1 MGKSVR
7 KDSDTFVTNNAF
19 DEFNKNL
26 PGTGETT
33 VNGKKVQVK
42 KDSETMPTAP
52 GNEFDAFNQQL
63 KKKESPLAS
72 PLSSPASGSSAFP
85 GASTFLY
92 NGRYTNPQTVTEGGA
107 IDFFNNELKSSPEFE
122 PIRNYVQPGPDGMA
136 AVDPAATQ
144 NKVEETI
151 KDPKQLSN
159 FVFKRVNEMENE
171 INEFT
176 KQRDSYVR
184 KRGAFRGG
192 ELEAP
197 KPGERTQG
205 VYAISNPDRYDDL
218 NAKIT
223 QLKNK
228 QKEYRENAAEVV
240 GQRIIK
246 NKLESGS
253 KFIDVRQLGRD
264 IVRYSNEELNNQ
276 FGALE
281 QVKRDLGPSPTADLE
296 LAGIHAVKKFINDNP
311 DNPNTKYLKTYIEE
325 EEKTFDERNFELT
338 AARVRHKIGA
348 TLFKESGSSIFRG
361 HPSIGQIQ
369 QAAINSNLT
378 PSEMKVFN
386 NYVLPI
392 EKKNIGTDIPT
403 SGFVQ
408 KAGEAV
414 EQGMTGLTNIFRK
427 DTERIREGL
436 NQETNTAYDE
446 VGEFERDKAEYTRLK
461 EKQKT
466 KEGITAQEKKKL
478 NTYEQYVDV
487 RNWYDKFWDGSGD
500 LTGQVLYQATLARLT
515 GGIGNAVG
523 KVPVLGTI
531 TNTATATMKG
541 KDAANLMV
549 SSFLTSYDNH
559 AKDAALMMPGK
570 YEALNRRMYAF
581 TMAGVEGLS
590 ERIFNDTKVLDAF
603 KKSISPE
610 IAKLTTRVTAK
621 EITREAA
628 MDRLQSILQNKMK
641 PFAKEFAKAEVQ
653 EGTEEAVVDIAQGIA
668 ASVFGGKEFD
678 PDATIANATNTFLTT
693 MAYSPFVSSMAA
705 VKDVRAGAFGKS
717 GIYKMSSNPE
727 IFRQEIY
734 NQVDQGAIDQQEAD
748 QKIKIINTGSK
759 ILQQIPETRSSDA
772 QGKGVPVK
780 LDYPD
785 RVNYLTHRLNE
796 AILDEQIANTS
807 DEVLKA
813 DLIKQRDRSKQ
824 IREAIFKGDVVSGS
838 NMEEVALDDKTATDL
853 NVMPVEQVDEDA
865 LPYGVKK
872 PAANALSEEE
882 TAIEKRRQEM
892 LDSIDFDKGV
902 KVLGKE
908 VVKPQWGYDDEKT
921 FSFTGGFN
929 SEQEVTDFINKKFD
943 DELAQ
948 LKNISQ
954 PKTNNNESLQEG
966 DQQPENKSGDQNESS
981 VNPEKHT
988 VREDQSDEEVVTDQ
1002 PGEVEMTIPPG
1013 FSQDQFDK
1021 LPPGIQTK
1029 LLERAKAKAAPK
1041 TTDQPADAPPP
1052 PPSFRVLNV
1061 DAKSYEGFGQQE
1073 RKNKLASDLGFPDY
1087 AAMTTGT
1094 EKGNVYTA
1102 ADVSETGEPLNM
1114 IPDLQNALD
1123 EGDLTEAQF
1132 LFNSLEK
1139 RTEPYRE
1146 LEKQKDKLSDVYR
1159 GMAESSPR
1167 DFLQFVAQQSNN
1179 IGSDEK
1185 FNTASDS
1192 RAAAERDFPAELI
1205 DAANK
1210 VFPQYKNTAA
1220 KESKIDKPVVEATQQ
1235 PTETVRAG
1243 VSFKP
1248 LETISTDT
1256 KKFQPRAAEY
1266 SQESVNKI
1274 VDDFDND
1281 VLDPVRYWRN
1291 PEDGKDYIV
1300 SGHSRL
1306 EAHRQLNS
1314 LPETDPRKQ
1323 AAIAKGFQPGMI
1335 KAEPIANAT
1344 SFAQAEEIAFR
1355 SNDRGTANKDY
1366 EKAAYLRKLRE
1377 QGNSKSAIQE
1387 QAKMDYGKNWRYIF
1401 ALSYLNPNGKII
1413 ETLKMFGNSTDRD
1426 MQNRVERAAQW
1437 IGVTRERLGD
1447 QVSNAQENE
1456 MFDFLMDKN
1465 RSTKLDRENDFVSLI
1480 QNITGRFDYKNTEP
1494 LNLNRIKNRS
1504 TAEVH
1509 YDNEEQEIKADIK
1522 DRQKRL
1528 DDINDR
1534 LNNPLNPTYI
1544 NPKATDYQSVL
1555 QQAEKRKAEI
1565 GTELS
1570 SLRKE
1575 LMELQTNK
1583 GKLISEGVAQPSLFD
1598 INNLT
1603 PAEQTELNTEL
1614 ADDGITVENI
1624 QEYEETI
1631 SEPELDAQE
1640 DSNDGQQAE
1649 VLPAAVQ
1656 QSTNEQSASAQQ
1668 DQGSETIQG
1677 RESAST
1683 AVNEEEQDAEEIED
1697 VPTRKGEFWTNQL
1710 SFGKETPEVGAVVDF
1725 KGVPHEVINKTKIG
1739 RENKYLLRPVA
1750 DTVLNEKKQK
1760 LEDAKKAFK
1769 DSLRKSRGQANLSIV
1784 PIDPEVIANGVK
1796 MIAAYADL
1804 GIYKFKQIVQD
1815 IADSFG
1821 PDYIDKENVDAL
1833 KGVYS
1838 YYRSNLPK
1846 EERTELDSEDAVDDF
1861 IENELLVGES
1871 APKDIERN
1879 IESFIADMRE
1889 IGDADGVDFYE
1900 GELDNFRNNPY
1911 QYWADQYLAN
1921 YRNDPESSAIDEA
1934 LTYLRREISY
1944 ERKFLVNKENPND
1957 IININVPL
1965 HERDKLSFRRGSNI
1979 DHYADIA
1986 DIFENYV
1993 PLNDERYRVRKLT
2006 DFKVGDYFKDY
2017 ATFYPQK
2024 LVSIKGNR
2032 ARVESPFGVQRDEF
2046 VGDQVRYLPATEQE
2060 FINKRESYESSTD
2073 SDLESDSTRG
2083 GVTDTVGETDI
2094 SPAERTDE
2102 VDHGEG
2108 GEFVIEP
2115 VRTYGSP
2122 GLLPFDA
2129 VVEGEPSDTAIPIE
2143 ERLAGLETSSTGDT
2157 DRTGSSGLDDI
2168 GVQDETAGSDTVEG
2182 SLTEI
2187 AGTSI
2192 EDKIKQQE
2200 AAEPIPV
2207 VDMDM
2212 DNIRA
2217 TLPFL
2222 LPGQHMD
2229 VFKAEQRLIGE
2240 QNNPNELYG
2249 KAILFT
2255 NGTGTGKTLTGWGI
2269 VKRMMKRGK
2278 VNGLILVPTDV
2289 KAKDWMKEGKEYMG
2303 IDTHQLVDTKDG
2315 GVQGA
2320 NITTYANFRE
2330 NPALLDRQFDWVV
2343 YDESHKINSNATGSM
2358 TAAELMHNNVT
2369 LTPRKA
2375 REKAKEVINYN
2386 NRRDA
2391 IEKRK
2396 NEVRLMDE
2404 KGFQSEYPALSEQQ
2418 KLLDEELKNE
2428 TINQFKKTK
2437 VIFLSATPFA
2447 YHDSLTYADGY
2458 LFQITEDFDPN
2469 SQLDYK
2475 QFYIQNFGY
2484 RIRYNKLTKPE
2495 SGVDVDLLER
2505 QFAESMKAKG
2515 SMSSRKLDVEADYS
2529 RDFVT
2534 IDSELGAKIDEG
2546 ISLLSNRDNFEL
2558 LPMFIH
2564 RRFDF
2569 LYTNQMME
2577 AMKAR
2582 WAVDRIKEHL
2592 ALGRKVV
2599 VFHTYIE
2606 NEPGHP
2612 FRFDAS
2618 DLLNPND
2625 ENYRR
2630 LQIEIEA
2637 FREEYP
2643 EYQNLN
2649 IDNLKS
2655 PLETLTK
2662 EFGNK
2667 LVLFNGRVPKKERGL
2682 MKKRFNDDNSGADII
2697 LVQRE
2702 AGQEGIS
2709 LHDQTGVHPRALIDL
2724 GLPTRPTAAIQSE
2737 GRIYRTGQKSD
2748 AIIEY
2753 PILNLAFERMAYA
2766 YKIKERVRTAENLA
2780 LGEEARNMEAA
2791 FKDGYINAHP
2801 VPVSAEQG
2809 KGGKKEDARM
2819 DSISEFQKAI
2829 TYYLK
2834 RGKRT
2839 AAEKRNVEGDYYAT
2853 PEPMG
2858 MKMVEWMGL
2867 VPNEKGLEPSSGH
2880 GAIARFYP
2888 RTAKNTFIEPNND
2901 LRSETAINAF
2911 GETKAGYF
2919 EDLNI
2924 INKYDG
2930 IAMNPPFGRGGKLA
2944 MEHLV
2949 KATKHLHDNGRIVAL
2964 VPTGQMDNRIA
2975 DWVDSD
2981 ESKGFYITARIKLP
2995 QVVFER
3001 AGTKVG
3007 TQILVI
3013 DKMLDKN
3020 MVSRLPQQ
3028 RNIDLS
3034 YVETIKEFFDEIEDL
3049 SIAPRINPG
3058 QYAVEDIASEQQQA
3072 LEAATGN
3079 PAPVNTATKND
3090 IAEVVKG
3097 FHAKAQRDTYV
3108 LKLNKQISSADFNE
3122 VRLITKQ
3129 LGGYYSN
3136 FKGNGA
3142 IPGFQFE
3149 TMEAAQ
3155 QALAAITG
3163 VPAEESAKM
3172 SIADRIRTWKIAQ
3185 TGQNLYSTIIPGGP
3199 HLWNAAVELVALS
3212 VEGGEALGDAL
3223 RKGYN
3228 FIEQNWQ
3235 KAWQKTKYNSEM
3247 ILALKSRGTMKYDL
3261 SPQQIAQADAIFNRI
3276 NKTGQLLKEIN
3287 AVRADFDYAKMQ
3299 LTDPQ
3304 DIQDLEDAYTE
3315 FERYLFDQLSANEYE
3330 RGSNYSLGLED
3341 QSYWQKVK
3349 ENWQNRYQRLE
3360 QVQKQI
3366 DESGV
3371 TIDEKNDMVNR
3382 ADRWKS
3388 IADAKTQDILREVG
3402 LSDVDVF
3409 IWKGQQK
3416 LNDSLFDRMA
3426 KDGVDYRSFNL
3437 FMYAKHAPERNAH
3450 NAEQRRQNFRK
3461 KIAQLTS
3468 EIANYQ
3474 DSYSKNPSSI
3484 LKGLITRKT
3493 NELEAYEAYEAAYN
3507 DPTSNKNF
3515 VKLLEGRID
3524 KRFILMDD
3532 GGSGMTNAQAD
3543 EILNEVAKD
3552 GDTQKFETY
3561 ADLVREKII
3570 KKTLDLQLEY
3580 GLIDPEN
3587 YTYLSNYYQN
3597 YVPLSVD
3604 ESLLAEGNS
3613 FSQSKVPGSKIYR
3626 SKGANYYTFENRV
3639 NPVTQSVIKLQA
3651 VIYDGEQNQYRKV
3664 VSEAIKSAPD
3674 TSVWNVK
3681 PATYAPIKDKTGKVV
3696 GLDEI
3701 DIPNQDKKFIS
3712 GVANGIPYYDNGI
3725 KKYLI
3730 IHDQALYEAMTGANV
3745 KNAIPVLSKVNS
3757 FFRSLHTV
3765 YNPAFTI
3772 TNLFRDLE
3780 TAGIMMSATQKDGV
3794 GAEYRKNLLQIGS
3807 IIKGAFKELGGA
3819 NNKYWEQKAKEYRDA
3834 GGNMSW
3840 FHMETSEEMIND
3852 IEDAYKKYQK
3862 TGAFEAGKNM
3872 AVKLADYVNRA
3883 NSSIENATR
3892 LAVYDALLKQGIPQ
3906 YKAVEIARNATI
3918 NFQKKGNYGPRIDSA
3933 FLFFNAAVQGSTNVL
3948 KSMLTTKRGRWMA
3961 GGIIMAGVMTNI
3973 YNQFMSDCGE
3983 GADPADCY
3991 DNIPEYEKER
4001 NMIIKIP
4008 GAKGYLKKPMAY
4020 GFNVFFNFGT
4030 KLSEM
4035 MHGDVDILGLASDM
4049 TKMAVNA
4056 FNPVGGADQ
4065 PLLQQIS
4072 PTVTDPV
4079 VQFYTNKDAF
4089 GRPIYSDYAFDRR
4102 PESQKGFTNDSRAA
4116 DYFAKWMNK
4125 QTGGDEKVKGKIDV
4139 APGTLDFIFETF
4151 TGGLGQFTKQTVN
4164 SAWDA
4169 ADPKTD
4175 VELRGVPILNRFYTL
4190 PKESANRSMIYER
4203 VDQSYNTIISEQQ
4216 KNEFNTEVD
4225 KAVRLGQMDRDRAT
4239 GFRNTLERNQYV
4251 LSNPDFFN
4259 ILDRSKTEVL
4269 SEGEIRDFRQQLD
4282 EKVQSGE
4289 IKKQWATSFK
4299 AQVTKNQGKL

>member
-26 PGTGETT
+26 TTGGETT

-63 KKKESPLAS
+63 KKKESPLTS
-72 PLSSPASGSSAFP
+72 PLSSPASGASAFP
-85 GASTFLY
+85 GASTYLY
-92 NGRYTNPQTVTEGGA
+92 NGRYTNPHTVTEGGA

-122 PIRNYVQPGPDGMA
+122 PVRNYVQPGPDGMA

-144 NKVEETI
+144 NKVEETL

-159 FVFKRVNEMENE
+159 FVFKRVNELENE

-176 KQRDSYVR
+176 KQRDAYVR

-205 VYAISNPDRYDDL
+205 VYLISNPNKYDDL
-218 NAKIT
+218 NSKIT

-228 QKEYRENAAEVV
+228 QKEFRENAAEVV

-281 QVKRDLGPSPTADLE
+281 QVKRDIGPSPTADLE

-311 DNPNTKYLKTYIEE
+311 DDPNTKYLKTYIEE

-386 NYVLPI
+386 NFVLPI

-414 EQGMTGLTNIFRK
+414 EQGMTGLGNIFRK
-427 DTERIREGL
+427 DTDRIYEGL
-436 NQETNTAYDE
+436 NQETKTGYDE
-446 VGEFERDKAEYTRLK
+446 VGEFERDKAEYTQLK
-461 EKQKT
+461 NKQKT

-523 KVPVLGTI
+523 KVPVLGTLA
-531 TNTATATMKG
+531 NTATATMKG

-559 AKDAALMMPGK
+559 AKEAALMMPGK
-570 YEALNRRMYAF
+570 DEALNRRLYAF

-610 IAKLTTRVTAK
+610 VAKLTTRVTAK

-717 GIYKMSSNPE
+717 GIYKMASNPE

-748 QKIKIINTGSK
+748 QRIKIINTGSK
-759 ILQQIPETRSSDA
+759 ILQEIPETRSSDA
-772 QGKGVPVK
+772 QGKGVPIK
-780 LDYPD
+780 MDYPD

-796 AILDEQIANTS
+796 SILDEQIANTS

-838 NMEEVALDDKTATDL
+838 NMEEVALDEKTATDL
-853 NVMPVEQVDEDA
+853 NVMPVEQVDDDA
-865 LPYGVKK
+865 LPYGVNK
-872 PAANALSEEE
+872 PE
-882 TAIEKRRQEM
+882 
-892 LDSIDFDKGV
+892 
-902 KVLGKE
+902 
-908 VVKPQWGYDDEKT
+908 
-921 FSFTGGFN
+921 
-929 SEQEVTDFINKKFD
+929 
-943 DELAQ
+943 
-948 LKNISQ
+948 ISQ
-954 PKTNNNESLQEG
+954 PKNKNDENQQQQQSQQS
-966 DQQPENKSGDQNESS
+966 QQPSKEQSGEESE
-981 VNPEKHT
+981 VGANQPNTTEERPA
-988 VREDQSDEEVVTDQ
+988 VQPGEGNEEVVNDQ
-1002 PGEVEMTIPPG
+1002 PGDVEMTIPPG
-1013 FSQDQFDK
+1013 FSEDQFNK

-1029 LLERAKAKAAPK
+1029 LLDRAKAKAAAK
-1041 TTDQPADAPPP
+1041 KTDQPADATPP

-1061 DAKSYEGFGQQE
+1061 DAKSYEGLGQQE

-1094 EKGNVYTA
+1094 EKGNVYAA

-1146 LEKQKDKLSDVYR
+1146 LEKQKEKLSNVYR
-1159 GMAESSPR
+1159 GMAESQPR
-1167 DFLQFVAQQSNN
+1167 EFLQFVAQQANN
-1179 IGSDEK
+1179 IDANEN
-1185 FNTASDS
+1185 FNTEYNSTE
-1192 RAAAERDFPAELI
+1192 AAQRDFPADLI
-1205 DAANK
+1205 NAANK
-1210 VFPQYKNTAA
+1210 AFPQYKDIAA
-1220 KESKIDKPVVEATQQ
+1220 KESKADKPAVETNQP
-1235 PTETVRAG
+1235 PTETVTAG

-1248 LETISTDT
+1248 METISTDT

-1291 PEDGKDYIV
+1291 QEDGKDYVI

-1306 EAHRQLNS
+1306 EAHRVLNS
-1314 LPETDPRKQ
+1314 LPDTDPRKQ

-1344 SFAQAEEIAFR
+1344 SFKQAEEIAFR

-1366 EKAAYLRKLRE
+1366 EKAAYLRKLRD
-1377 QGNSKSAIQE
+1377 QGKSIKEIQE
-1387 QAKMDYGKNWRYIF
+1387 QAKIDYGSDWRKIF
-1401 ALSYLNPNGKII
+1401 AFSYLNPDGKTI
-1413 ETLKMFGNSTDRD
+1413 EALKMFNGSPDAD
-1426 MQNRVERAAQW
+1426 MRNRVAQAAQW
-1437 IGVTRERLGD
+1437 IGVTRWRNGD
-1447 QVSNAQENE
+1447 QISNAQENE
-1456 MFDFLMDKN
+1456 MFDFLLDKN
-1465 RSTKLDRENDFVSLI
+1465 RKTKLNRENDFVGLI
-1480 QNITGRFDYKNTEP
+1480 ENITGKFNYKNTEP
-1494 LNLNRIKNRS
+1494 LNLFRIKDRT

-1509 YDNEEQEIKADIK
+1509 YDTEEQEIEAEIK
-1522 DRQKRL
+1522 VKQKQR

-1534 LNNPLNPTYI
+1534 LNNPLNPSFI
-1544 NPKATDYQSVL
+1544 NPKASDYKSVL
-1555 QQAEKRKAEI
+1555 EAADKRKAEI
-1565 GTELS
+1565 GAELS
-1570 SLRKE
+1570 ALRRE
-1575 LMELQTNK
+1575 LAELKQNK
-1583 GKLISEGVAQPSLFD
+1583 GKMIGEWAAQPSLFD

-1603 PAEQTELNTEL
+1603 PSEQVELDTEL

-1631 SEPELDAQE
+1631 SEPELDAE
-1640 DSNDGQQAE
+1640 ENTNVGEQAE

-1656 QSTNEQSASAQQ
+1656 QSPNEQSAGAQQ

-1677 RESAST
+1677 QPGAST
-1683 AVNEEEQDAEEIED
+1683 AVENTIDPVEAEKRAKLEQA
-1697 VPTRKGEFWTNQL
+1697 K
-1710 SFGKETPEVGAVVDF
+1710 KDF
-1725 KGVPHEVINKTKIG
+1725 KE
-1739 RENKYLLRPVA
+1739 
-1750 DTVLNEKKQK
+1750 
-1760 LEDAKKAFK
+1760 
-1769 DSLRKSRGQANLSIV
+1769 SLRKSRGRANLSIV
-1784 PIDPEVIANGVK
+1784 PIDPEVIANGVR

-1821 PDYIDKENVDAL
+1821 PEYIDKENVDAL

-1846 EERTELDSEDAVDDF
+1846 EERAELDTEDAVDDF
-1861 IENELLVGES
+1861 IENELQAYDS

-1879 IESFIADMRE
+1879 IESFISDMRK

-1957 IININVPL
+1957 IININLPL
-1965 HERDKLSFRRGSNI
+1965 HETEQLTYRRGSNI
-1979 DHYADIA
+1979 DHRGEVA

-1993 PLNDERYRVRKLT
+1993 PLNDERYRVRKIT
-2006 DFKVGDYFKDY
+2006 DFEVGDYFKDY
-2017 ATFYPQK
+2017 STFFPQK
-2024 LVSIKGNR
+2024 IISIKGNR
-2032 ARVESPFGVQRDEF
+2032 ARVESPLGIQRDEF
-2046 VGDQVRYLPATEQE
+2046 VGEEARYLPSTEQE
-2060 FINKRESYESSTD
+2060 FLNKRKSYESSTD

-2083 GVTDTVGETDI
+2083 GIGDTVGETDI

-2129 VVEGEPSDTAIPIE
+2129 VVVGESSNTAIPIE
-2143 ERLAGLETSSTGDT
+2143 ERFAGLETSPAGDT
-2157 DRTGSSGLDDI
+2157 DGTGSSGLDDI
-2168 GVQDETAGSDTVEG
+2168 GVQDETDGSDTVEG

-2192 EDKIKQQE
+2192 EDKIIQQQ

-2207 VDMDM
+2207 IDMDM

-2255 NGTGTGKTLTGWGI
+2255 NGTGTGKTLTGWGV
-2269 VKRMMKRGK
+2269 VKRMMKKGQTD
-2278 VNGLILVPTDV
+2278 GLILVPTDV

-2303 IDTHQLVDTKDG
+2303 IDTHQLVDTKDAG
-2315 GVQGA
+2315 KQGA

-2330 NPALLDRQFDWVV
+2330 NPALLNRQFNWVV
-2343 YDESHKINSNATGSM
+2343 YDESHKINSNASGSM
-2358 TAAELMHNNVT
+2358 TAAEEMHNRIT

-2375 REKAKEVINYN
+2375 RDRAKDVINYDQ
-2386 NRRDA
+2386 RR
-2391 IEKRK
+2391 E
-2396 NEVRLMDE
+2396 
-2404 KGFQSEYPALSEQQ
+2404 ALNTAKETARERGEEFTQYDQ
-2418 KLLDEELKNE
+2418 YKLLDEELANE

-2458 LFQITEDFDPN
+2458 LFQITESFDPN
-2469 SQLDYK
+2469 DRLDYK

-2505 QFAESMKAKG
+2505 QFAENLKAKG
-2515 SMSSRKLDVEADYS
+2515 AMSSRKLDVEADYS

-2534 IDSELGAKIDEG
+2534 IDSELGSKIDEG
-2546 ISLLSNRDNFEL
+2546 ISLLKNRDKFEL
-2558 LPMFIH
+2558 LPMFID
-2564 RRFDF
+2564 RRFNF

-2577 AMKAR
+2577 AIKAK
-2582 WAVDRIKEHL
+2582 WAVDRIKQHL
-2592 ALGRKVV
+2592 AMGRKVV

-2612 FRFDAS
+2612 FDFSAY
-2618 DLLNPND
+2618 DLLSPSD
-2625 ENYRR
+2625 ENFARLRTEIDTFRR
-2630 LQIEIEA
+2630 
-2637 FREEYP
+2637 EYP
-2643 EYQNLN
+2643 EYLKLN
-2649 IDNLKS
+2649 ISELKS
-2655 PLETLTK
+2655 PIDTLSK
-2662 EFGNK
+2662 EFGGK
-2667 LVLFNGRVPKKERGL
+2667 MVLFNGRVPKKERGL
-2682 MKKRFNDDNSGADII
+2682 VKKRFNDDNSGVDIFV
-2697 LVQRE
+2697 VQRE

-2709 LHDQTGVHPRALIDL
+2709 LHDTTGVHPRAMIDL

-2737 GRIYRTGQKSD
+2737 GRTYRTGQKTD
-2748 AIIEY
+2748 AIFEY
-2753 PILNLAFERMAYA
+2753 PVLNLAFERSAYA
-2766 YKIKERVRTAENLA
+2766 TKIKERVRTAENLA

-2819 DSISEFQKAI
+2819 DSISDFQKAI

-2839 AAEKRNVEGDYYAT
+2839 AAEKRNVEGDYYGT
-2853 PEPMG
+2853 PEPLG
-2858 MKMVEWMGL
+2858 LKMVEWLGL

-2880 GAIARFYP
+2880 GAIARFFP
-2888 RTAKNTFIEPNND
+2888 RTAKNTFIEPNTD

-2930 IAMNPPFGRGGKLA
+2930 IGMNPPFGRGGKLA

-3034 YVETIKEFFDEIEDL
+3034 YVETIKEFFDEIEEL
-3049 SIAPRINPG
+3049 SIAPRLNPG
-3058 QYAVEDIASEQQQA
+3058 QYAVEDVASEQQQA
-3072 LEAATGN
+3072 MEAATG
-3079 PAPVNTATKND
+3079 APVSVNTAIKND

-3108 LKLNKQISSADFNE
+3108 LKLNKQVSSADFNE
-3122 VRLITKQ
+3122 IRLITKQ

-3136 FKGNGA
+3136 FKGSGA

-3163 VPAEESAKM
+3163 VPAEESAKL

-3261 SPQQIAQADAIFNRI
+3261 SPQQIAQADAIVNRI

-3287 AVRADFDYAKMQ
+3287 ATRADFDYAKMQ
-3299 LTDPQ
+3299 LTDPE

-3341 QSYWQKVK
+3341 QTYWQKVK

-3388 IADAKTQDILREVG
+3388 IAAAKTQDILREVG

-3426 KDGVDYRSFNL
+3426 KDGVDYRAFNL

-3450 NAEQRRQNFRK
+3450 NAKLRRENFTK

-3474 DSYSKNPSSI
+3474 ASYAQNPSSI

-3524 KRFILMDD
+3524 KRYTLMDD

-3561 ADLVREKII
+3561 ATLVREKII
-3570 KKTLDLQLEY
+3570 KKSLDLQLEY

-3587 YTYLSNYYQN
+3587 YTYLTNYYQN

-3613 FSQSKVPGSKIYR
+3613 FSESKVPGSKIYR
-3626 SKGANYYTFENRV
+3626 SKGANYLTFENRV

-3664 VSEAIKSAPD
+3664 VSEAIKTAPD
-3674 TSVWNVK
+3674 TSVWNVR

-3745 KNAIPVLSKVNS
+3745 KNAIPILSKVNS

-3794 GAEYRKNLLQIGS
+3794 GGEYRKNLLQIGS

-3892 LAVYDALLKQGIPQ
+3892 LAVYDALLKQGVPQ
-3906 YKAVEIARNATI
+3906 YKAVEVARNATI
-3918 NFQKKGNYGPRIDSA
+3918 NFQKKGNYGPMVDSA
-3933 FLFFNAAVQGSTNVL
+3933 YLFFNASVQGTTNVI

-3961 GGIIMAGVMTNI
+3961 GGIIMAGMLTNI
-3973 YNQFMSDCGE
+3973 YNQFMSDCSE
-3983 GADPADCY
+3983 GSDPSNCY

-4001 NMIIKIP
+4001 NLILKAPGRDGYIKIP
-4008 GAKGYLKKPMAY
+4008 LAY

-4030 KLSEM
+4030 KLAEM
-4035 MHGDVDILGLASDM
+4035 GGGKTDLLGIASDM

-4056 FNPVGGADQ
+4056 FNPAGGADQ

-4102 PESQKGFTNDSRAA
+4102 PESQKGFTNDSRVAQN
-4116 DYFAKWMNK
+4116 FAKWMNQ
-4125 QTGGDEKVKGKIDV
+4125 QTGGDEKIKGKMDV

-4164 SAWDA
+4164 SVWDA
-4169 ADPKTD
+4169 ADPRTD
-4175 VELRGVPILNRFYTL
+4175 VELRDVPVLNRFYTF

-4203 VDQSYNTIISEQQ
+4203 VDQSYNTIMDEKQ
-4216 KNEFNTEVD
+4216 KTEFNAEVD

-4239 GFRNTLERNQYV
+4239 GFRNTFDRNQYV

-4269 SEGEIRDFRQQLD
+4269 SEDEIRDFRQQLD
-4282 EKVQSGE
+4282 ERVTNGE